1 MPKKTTLPLKRGTV
15 DVKDEDI
22 LCNDVILPGEY
33 NPHHKRLWV
42 ISDVYGVLGALWA
55 DDEQDALDELVD
67 RDMGASLLV
76 DKNNLKNMTPEEQD
90 ELVSLGNA
98 GEFCDLTN
106 VSCESVVFD
115 PSRDCKL
122 LCKFAEAR
130 GAGHDRLSDF

>member
-42 ISDVYGVLGALWA
+42 IGDVYGVLRALWA
-55 DDEQDALDELVD
+55 DNEQDALDELID

-76 DKNNLKNMTPEEQD
+76 DKDNLKHMTPEI
-90 ELVSLGNA
+90 
-98 GEFCDLTN
+98 
-106 VSCESVVFD
+106 
-115 PSRDCKL
+115 
-122 LCKFAEAR
+122 
-130 GAGHDRLSDF
+130 